1 MAGETAALEVERLK
15 GEVKAMAAQFET
27 HRAETQL
34 DIANLA
40 KEFGKEMRD
49 EIRAACEE
57 AKRARDD
64 DRAEA
69 RKARDDDRAEARKA
83 RDDDRAARYADRA
96 VARNGH
102 LWTWGLIAAVGL
114 AVLFGG

>member
-1 MAGETAALEVERLK
+1 
-15 GEVKAMAAQFET
+15 MAAQFET
-27 HRAETQL
+27 HRAETQP

-49 EIRAACEE
+49 DIRAAREE

-69 RKARDDDRAEARKA
+69 KKARDDDRAV
-83 RDDDRAARYADRA
+83 RYADRA
-96 VARNGH
+96 MTTRNGH